1 MVWSDKLGISIM
13 IMIIRI
19 GGEVKLLYEEVYEE
33 VAKVK
38 LRCGVRIYFLSFD
51 AYLFLMY
58 SCLLTQSI

>member
-1 MVWSDKLGISIM
+1 M